1 MFYYKRSFVIYMY
14 YFRVFDYTFYS
25 QGKNVKYIKK
35 QSIELITS
43 KIIFGYDWTNLKGYM
58 KLTIPLLV

>member
-43 KIIFGYDWTNLKGYM
+43 KIIFGYD
-58 KLTIPLLV
+58 